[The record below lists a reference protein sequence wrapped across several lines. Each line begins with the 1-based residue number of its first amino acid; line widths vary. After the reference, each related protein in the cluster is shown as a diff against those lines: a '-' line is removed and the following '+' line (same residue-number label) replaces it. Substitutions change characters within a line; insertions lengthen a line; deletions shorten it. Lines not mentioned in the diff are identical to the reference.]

1 MTKDEALR
9 LYRHMLLIRR
19 FEERC
24 AQLYVEG
31 KIGGFLHLY
40 IGQEAVGV
48 GAMSLLRP
56 DDYFITSYR
65 DHGYALARG
74 TDPRPLMAELC
85 GKATGISR
93 GKGGSMHF
101 YDVPPGNFG
110 GDGIVG
116 GHLPVAAGMGYGIRL
131 RGTDQVV
138 LCFFGDGAVNEGAFH
153 EALNVSALWDLPVV
167 YIIENNRYGMG
178 TSLDRASSVKDLYQ
192 RGSAYGMPRRDVNG
206 MDLLAVR
213 DVARRGD
220 RPRAQG
226 EAADPD
232 RGRDLPLPRP
242 LHVRPRQVPHQGRGR
257 GDDACTTRSTSSASG
272 SPSRSASRRPS
283 WTRSTRTC
291 WPRWRRRVTLHRGEP
306 VPAAGVALRG
316 RLRALALHQHEGG
329 REGPRLARRQE
340 GGPRARDLPPASGRA
355 GQGGGAEPWPLMTMR
370 EALNQAMREEMRRD
384 PSVFILGEEVG
395 AYQGAYKITQGL
407 LAEFGE
413 WRVRDTPIAEEAI
426 AGVAVGAA
434 FIGLRPIAEMM
445 TFNFSLL
452 ALDRSSTTRPS
463 TATCRAGRSAARWSC
478 AGPRARRPRWRR
490 STRRRSRAG
499 SRTSP
504 AWSW

>member
-1 MTKDEALR
+1 MTREEAFS
-9 LYRHMLLIRR
+9 LYKQMLLIRR

-74 TDPRPLMAELC
+74 TDPRPLLAELC

-101 YDVPPGNFG
+101 FDIPRGNFG

-131 RGTDQVV
+131 RGSDQVV

-192 RGSAYGMPRRDVNG
+192 RASAYGIPRRDVNG

-213 DVARRGD
+213 NVLAEAIERARKEKRPTLIEAETYRYRGHSMSD
-220 RPRAQG
+220 PGKYRTKEEVEQMMGYDPIYQFGKRLMDQERFTQA
-226 EAADPD
+226 ELDAADKELVAQVDEAVKFVEASPAPPPESLYEDVYVRSPYINMRAAERDPAWNAAVRED
-232 RGRDLPLPRP
+232 R
-242 LHVRPRQVPHQGRGR
+242 VP
-257 GDDACTTRSTSSASG
+257 
-272 SPSRSASRRPS
+272 
-283 WTRSTRTC
+283 
-291 WPRWRRRVTLHRGEP
+291 EEYP
-306 VPAAGVALRG
+306 VPA
-316 RLRALALHQHEGG
+316 
-329 REGPRLARRQE
+329 
-340 GGPRARDLPPASGRA
+340 
-355 GQGGGAEPWPLMTMR
+355 
-370 EALNQAMREEMRRD
+370 
-384 PSVFILGEEVG
+384 
-395 AYQGAYKITQGL
+395 
-407 LAEFGE
+407 
-413 WRVRDTPIAEEAI
+413 RVE
-426 AGVAVGAA
+426 
-434 FIGLRPIAEMM
+434 
-445 TFNFSLL
+445 S
-452 ALDRSSTTRPS
+452 
-463 TATCRAGRSAARWSC
+463 
-478 AGPRARRPRWRR
+478 
-490 STRRRSRAG
+490 
-499 SRTSP
+499 
-504 AWSW
+504 